1 MVAQLNGNRD
11 SKSHPY
17 VQLGYVV
24 HHMHISL
31 MDFRIF
37 QFFNPVCKFIL
48 FLLLVAKIVVMF
60 ITFSFHVF
68 Q

>member
-11 SKSHPY
+11 SKCHPY
-17 VQLGYVV
+17 VPLGNVV

-48 FLLLVAKIVVMF
+48 FLLLVDKIILMF